1 MRVINALRRLTLVV
15 LAVPVLAI
23 VIDTVFRYFH
33 AQAANPVVGTVR
45 QVQSAVTP
53 PVVLWM
59 FPDQQYYQTAA
70 LALAFYGILV
80 LGVTVVFRLIAA
92 VAARVVRPRRA
103 KHGRAKPQKEE
114 VH

>member
-1 MRVINALRRLTLVV
+1 MRVINAIRRLVLVV
-15 LAVPVLAI
+15 LAVPVMAI
-23 VIDTVFRYFH
+23 ILDTVFRYFD
-33 AQAANPVVGTVR
+33 AQAANPVISTVR
-45 QVQSAVTP
+45 RVQGAVTP

-80 LGVTVVFRLIAA
+80 LVVMVVFRLIAA
-92 VAARVVRPRRA
+92 IAVRVARPRTA
-103 KHGRAKPQKEE
+103 KHGKVKPQEE